1 MRWPSIAWLVL
12 LTAAPAAAQP
22 VVTSAGPEGVAVT
35 VYRAEDRDADSE
47 MNLDWLGG
55 YALVTERRTVTIPAG
70 RAVIRFE
77 GVAGGLLPESAIVTG
92 LPAGAREKN
101 LDADLLSPR
110 SLFARSWGRPVILRR
125 TDRNTGAVREERAV
139 IRSGPDG
146 AAILQTRDGFEAI
159 NCGPLF
165 EQPIYE
171 GIPTGL
177 SPRPTLS
184 IETESLVPATVTLNL
199 SYLAWGFDWQANYVV
214 RMREGG
220 KRADLTAW
228 VTLANSDPTSFAD
241 AEMSVVAGKV
251 NREDSGGPASS
262 REPQQLVLRCFFRS
276 LAKPLPPPAP
286 DAVYVEDLAEIVVTG
301 TRASLQRAVAAPVM
315 MVGEDL
321 GDLKLYRMPIPTT
334 VASNAQK
341 QVAMYVKPRVKA
353 AIVYFGSI
361 DADSPDSGSIEKGL
375 RFRNRKP
382 DGLGV
387 PLPAG
392 RVTVFEPLADT
403 VALSGVGST
412 DDKAVDEDVDI
423 RLGNAEGVVQ
433 TGTGGRDSR
442 GYSVTISNAHPWPVR
457 FEGSLYYDEAS
468 YRLGKPSARLDR
480 KNGRPLWAVRVPANG
495 SVTLRYRLARIER
508 P

>member
-1 MRWPSIAWLVL
+1 MRWPSLAWLVL
-12 LTAAPAAAQP
+12 LTAVPAVAQP
-22 VVTSAGPEGVAVT
+22 IVTSAGPEGVAVT

-92 LPAGAREKN
+92 LPAGVREKN

-125 TDRNTGAVREERAV
+125 TDRNTGTVREERAV

-165 EQPIYE
+165 DQPVYE
-171 GIPTGL
+171 GVPTGL

-184 IETESLVPATVTLNL
+184 IETESLAPATVTLSL

-214 RMREGG
+214 SMREGG
-220 KRADLTAW
+220 ERADVTAW

-251 NREDSGGPASS
+251 NREDSGGPRS
-262 REPQQLVLRCFFRS
+262 RESQQLVLRCFFR
-276 LAKPLPPPAP
+276 PLVQPMPAP
-286 DAVYVEDLAEIVVTG
+286 SPYAVHADDLGEIVVTG
-301 TRASLQRAVAAPVM
+301 TRASLQRTAAAPVM

-353 AIVYFGSI
+353 AVVYFGSI
-361 DADSPDSGSIEKGL
+361 EADSPDSGDIEKGL
-375 RFRNRKP
+375 RFRNRES

-392 RVTVFEPLADT
+392 PVTVFEPLADT

-412 DDKAVDEDVDI
+412 GDKAVDEDVDI
-423 RLGNAEGVVQ
+423 RLGNAEGIAQ
-433 TGTGGRDSR
+433 TGTSARDSR

-457 FEGSLYYDEAS
+457 FEGTLHYDETG
-468 YRLGKPSARLDR
+468 YRLEKPSARLGR
-480 KNGRPLWAVRVPANG
+480 KNGRPLWSVRIPANG
-495 SVTLRYRLARIER
+495 SVTLRYRLTRIVQ

>member
-1 MRWPSIAWLVL
+1 MRWPSLIWLVL
-12 LTAAPAAAQP
+12 LAAAPAVAQP
-22 VVTSAGPEGVAVT
+22 VVTSAAPEGVAVT

-77 GVAGGLLPESAIVTG
+77 GVAGGLLPESAIVAG
-92 LPAGAREKN
+92 LPAGVREKN

-165 EQPIYE
+165 DQPVYE
-171 GIPTGL
+171 GVPAGL

-184 IETESLVPATVTLNL
+184 IEVDSPAPATVTLDL

-214 RMREGG
+214 MMHEGG
-220 KRADLTAW
+220 RRADLTAW
-228 VTLANSDPTSFAD
+228 VTLANSDPTSFAHAD
-241 AEMSVVAGKV
+241 MAVVAGKV
-251 NREDSGGPASS
+251 NREDSRGYDR
-262 REPQQLVLRCFFRS
+262 REPQRLVFRCFFRPV
-276 LAKPLPPPAP
+276 AQPLPAPAP
-286 DAVYVEDLAEIVVTG
+286 DAIYAEDMGEIVVTG
-301 TRASLQRAVAAPVM
+301 MRSSLQYAAAAPVTV
-315 MVGEDL
+315 VGEDL

-353 AIVYFGSI
+353 AIVYFASI
-361 DADSPDSGSIEKGL
+361 NADSPGSGEIEKGL
-375 RFRNRKP
+375 RFRNRKA

-392 RVTVFEPLADT
+392 AVTVFEPLAET
-403 VALSGVGST
+403 VALSGIGST

-423 RLGNAEGVVQ
+423 RLGNAEGLTQ
-433 TGTGGRDSR
+433 TGAGRRDSR
-442 GYSVTISNAHPWPVR
+442 GHSVTISNAHPWPVW
-457 FEGSLYYDEAS
+457 FEGSLHYDES
-468 YRLGKPSARLDR
+468 RYRLEKPSARLGR

-495 SVTLRYRLARIER
+495 SATLRYRLTRIVQ